1 MKKSCFSWKLTIVV
15 FTIDVGGFQSSEFLF
30 SDLHELGRDQIVAG
44 RRLLDGRRRSFHLL
58 LTFIRTLQT
67 NHNSRLKIK
76 NWIFSRWHSKNTL
89 EKLKLL
95 SWVKPADGKNV
106 VRKKAF

>member
-1 MKKSCFSWKLTIVV
+1 VDSSRPNFSSLTFMNSAVIKLSPDEDFLTVEGEV
-15 FTIDVGGFQSSEFLF
+15 FT
-30 SDLHELGRDQIVAG
+30 
-44 RRLLDGRRRSFHLL
+44 SFLL
-58 LTFIRTLQT
+58 LFELCKQK
-67 NHNSRLKIK
+67 LKIK
-76 NWIFSRWHSKNTL
+76 NWIFSRWHSKNTF